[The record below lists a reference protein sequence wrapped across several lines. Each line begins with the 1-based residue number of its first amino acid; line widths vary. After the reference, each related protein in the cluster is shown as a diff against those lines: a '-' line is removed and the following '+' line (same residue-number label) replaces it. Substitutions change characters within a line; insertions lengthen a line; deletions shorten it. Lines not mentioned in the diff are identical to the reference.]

1 MSDDQRRE
9 EVDVVGD
16 VVSQDVD
23 ERSAVV
29 DLVFDHLEELL
40 DPRSRSCEVQLLAE
54 LSR

>member
-16 VVSQDVD
+16 VVSKDVD

-29 DLVFDHLEELL
+29 DLVFDHLEELF
-40 DPRSRSCEVQLLAE
+40 DPRSRCCDAQLWLE